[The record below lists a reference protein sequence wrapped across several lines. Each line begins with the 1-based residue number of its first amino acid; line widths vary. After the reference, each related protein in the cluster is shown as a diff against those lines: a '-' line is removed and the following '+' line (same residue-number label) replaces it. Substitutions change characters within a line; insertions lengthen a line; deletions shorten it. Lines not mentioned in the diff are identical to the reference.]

1 MTPSP
6 YRHDDRP
13 GTGIQTL
20 IWLWP
25 VLCALTVFALTRPGY
40 LSFDSALMYWQARH
54 DTYFDIGGP
63 LLPWLWHQ
71 LLRIDTGTDAIRLC
85 LMGLL
90 ATGLGACVWTWRA
103 KLSRAGL
110 LIAMGFAPLCP
121 LLWMIW
127 PHVWT
132 DLLLAGLLLWLTA
145 CVSTTRAQDA
155 RASRVVVALLLA
167 VAICLTRHNGWF
179 ALPPLLW
186 LLAGTWSWSRGFARR
201 AIVTAIVMLAVIASA
216 AAWRATSAISR
227 LDTWAV
233 TLMWDL
239 QAVSVATLPDDARPL
254 IPASLTDP
262 RLRVGELRAAFH
274 PASATRLYAATTSG
288 IANPTVA
295 PLDDPQRRDLIAAW
309 LRVLPS
315 SAYWRHRVRVMA
327 ALWGPHRAP
336 ELRALA
342 ESPGITP
349 YGDNPVLA
357 EPAARG
363 HGAFRTLID
372 RGTEWGLFAPG
383 LHAALAL
390 VVLLARW
397 RRLDGEARL
406 TILALIASA
415 ACYALPLF
423 VIAPSAETRYLL
435 WPVLALWCAMLRALP
450 SRASALSDASS
461 TRR

>member
-1 MTPSP
+1 MTHTLLRS
-6 YRHDDRP
+6 DNRP
-13 GTGIQTL
+13 GLATL
-20 IWLWP
+20 ILLWLWP
-25 VLCALTVFALTRPGY
+25 LLCAVLVFALTRPGY
-40 LSFDSALMYWQARH
+40 LSFDSALMFWQARH

-71 LLRIDTGTDAIRLC
+71 TLRFDAGTDAIRLC
-85 LMGLL
+85 LMTLL
-90 ATGLGACVWTWRA
+90 ATGLSACVWTWRA

-110 LIAMGFAPLCP
+110 LIAIGLAPLCP

-132 DLLLAGLLLWLTA
+132 DILLAGLLLWLTA
-145 CVSTTRAQDA
+145 GVSTA
-155 RASRVVVALLLA
+155 RADGGRAWRVAFALVIG

-179 ALPPLLW
+179 ALPPLFW
-186 LLAGTWSWSRGFARR
+186 LLAGLWPWSRGIRRR
-201 AIVTAIVMLAVIASA
+201 AFVTAIILLATISA
-216 AAWRATSAISR
+216 ATALRSTSAISR

-239 QAVSVATLPDDARPL
+239 QAVSVATLPDEAPSL
-254 IPASLTDP
+254 IPSSLTDP

-295 PLDDPQRRDLIAAW
+295 PLDETQRRDLIAAW

-315 SAYWRHRVRVMA
+315 TAYWRHRMRVMT
-327 ALWGPHRAP
+327 ALWGPHNTT

-342 ESPGITP
+342 ESPSITP
-349 YGDNPVLA
+349 YGDNPTLP
-357 EPAARG
+357 EPASRG
-363 HGAFRTLID
+363 HAAFRKLMD
-372 RGTEWGLFAPG
+372 LGTDWGLFAPG
-383 LHAALAL
+383 LYAALAL

-397 RRLDGEARL
+397 RRLDHDARA

-415 ACYALPLF
+415 ACYALPLL

-450 SRASALSDASS
+450 SRAIAFSDASS